1 MNQLRAEKKKI
12 IEKVMEKE
20 TYKVAIEILNKFGD
34 RTQMRSSSLQ
44 TPRPNNASTQST
56 PTLAISA
63 PGRNN
68 QLQPRQ
74 LNTPSIR
81 QAIVGNPQNI
91 NQPFNRSLAYPS
103 TPVRNPSQ
111 LENPLASI
119 NRSVRTPYPIVDE
132 TSKTILEKMVDYLI
146 GDGPN
151 NRFAMICKEC
161 LRHNGMTSQEEYE
174 YAAFRCAFCNTL
186 NPSRKLRP
194 AAPKLPDPNNLELT
208 RKNSETTE
216 SDADSINSETDDK
229 ESVPGKVPQL
239 KDNDDNE
246 NKTAETEGVELSEEQ
261 PQNDEA
267 DQLSHDNSV
276 IEQKSA
282 MDKKTE

>member
-1 MNQLRAEKKKI
+1 
-12 IEKVMEKE
+12 MEKE

-34 RTQMRSSSLQ
+34 RSQMRSTSLQ

-56 PTLAISA
+56 PALSMSVA
-63 PGRNN
+63 GKNN

-74 LNTPSIR
+74 LLTPVI
-81 QAIVGNPQNI
+81 
-91 NQPFNRSLAYPS
+91 NRSLVYS
-103 TPVRNPSQ
+103 GTPARSPSQ
-111 LENPLASI
+111 LVNPVASV

-151 NRFAMICKEC
+151 NRYAMICKEC

-174 YAAFRCAFCNTL
+174 YASFRCAFCNAL
-186 NPSRKLRP
+186 NLAQKKRP
-194 AAPKLPDPNNLELT
+194 TAPKLPDPSNVELT

-216 SDADSINSETDDK
+216 SDAESMNSESDDK
-229 ESVPGKVPQL
+229 ESVPGKVPQS
-239 KDNDDNE
+239 KDNDNE

-261 PQNDEA
+261 PQNAEA
-267 DQLSHDNSV
+267 NQLSHDNSV

-282 MDKKTE
+282 IDKKTE